1 VEEEIKK
8 AEVLTEAYPYIREY
22 RDKVFVIKFGGS
34 ILRLPNVKENILR
47 NVAFL
52 EAVGI
57 KTLLVCGGG
66 PFITEE
72 IEKRGKKPLF
82 IDGLRVTDMETLQ
95 IVEDVLFAVRD
106 DMVKHLIESLN
117 VKAASLMPSEKFM
130 TAKKVHYQ
138 KGQEII
144 DLGFVGQVAGV
155 NADYIN
161 AKLEKEKVLVMA
173 PLIYGKDNNLY
184 NVNGDSVA
192 SGLAEGIKAEK
203 LIFITDVLGVMRNP
217 QNTDTLISILQVSE
231 AEELIEKNIIKEGM
245 IPKVKAGISSIRKG
259 VKKVHIISGNISNS
273 IVLEIFTEHG
283 IGTEICS

>member
-8 AEVLTEAYPYIREY
+8 AEVLTEAYPYLREY
-22 RDKVFVIKFGGS
+22 KDKVFVIKFGGS
-34 ILRLPNVKENILR
+34 ILKLPNIKENILK
-47 NVAFL
+47 NIAFL

-66 PFITEE
+66 PLISEE

-82 IDGLRVTDMETLQ
+82 IDGLRVTDIETLK
-95 IVEDVLFAVRD
+95 IVEDVLFGVRD
-106 DMVKHLIESLN
+106 GLVEYLTEVLK

-144 DLGFVGQVAGV
+144 DLGFVGQVGSI
-155 NADYIN
+155 NADYIH
-161 AKLEKEKVLVMA
+161 ARLEKERVLVMA
-173 PLIYGKDNNLY
+173 PLIYGKDDNLY
-184 NVNGDSVA
+184 NVNGDSLA
-192 SGLAEGIKAEK
+192 SGVAEGIKAEK

-217 QNTDTLISILQVSE
+217 QNTDTLISVLQVSE

-245 IPKVKAGISSIRKG
+245 IPKVKAGISSVKKG
-259 VKKVHIISGNISNS
+259 VKKVHIISGNVSNS
-273 IVLEIFTEHG
+273 IVLEVFTEHG